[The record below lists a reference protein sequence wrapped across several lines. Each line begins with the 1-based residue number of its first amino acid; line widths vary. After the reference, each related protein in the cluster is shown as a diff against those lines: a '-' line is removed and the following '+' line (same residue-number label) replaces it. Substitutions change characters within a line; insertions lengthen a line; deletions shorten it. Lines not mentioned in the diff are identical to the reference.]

1 MESQQIQINRAGAE
15 IFTGES
21 SICKQ
26 KSQDLLGK
34 FNLPKNL
41 LPLENVTEFGY
52 NRTTNFIWL
61 KQKAKMQ
68 HKFKALNRS
77 VSYDAE
83 VTAFIENKR
92 MRQLTGCKTKEFMI
106 TASVSDIYV
115 DEKDPS
121 KINFAT
127 PMGITR
133 SFPASAFAL
142 EDA

>member
-1 MESQQIQINRAGAE
+1 MESQQIQLNRAGAE

-21 SICKQ
+21 MCKQ
-26 KSQDLLGK
+26 KSQELLGE

-41 LPLENVTEFGY
+41 LPLENITEFGY
-52 NRTTNFIWL
+52 NRTTGFIWL

-68 HKFKALNRS
+68 HKFKALNRN

-83 VTAFIENKR
+83 VSAFIENKR
-92 MRQLTGCKTKEFMI
+92 MKQLTGCKTKELMI
-106 TASVSDIYV
+106 WATICDIYT

-121 KINFAT
+121 KVTFAT
-127 PMGITR
+127 PRGITR
-133 SFPASAFAL
+133 SFPASAFDL